1 MKKLIVL
8 FLCLLMALPLAGCGA
23 QKEKEKQNQMAAL
36 FDAGYTYVSTR
47 YDETSWAG
55 LFQKDNI
62 LDSVYVVKAA
72 MTASQYK
79 DYSAI
84 EFDDAKAEAKQRKIL
99 CQLENVTLTDVTDRI
114 PTAEELASYIGMTM
128 GELEAAGFEK
138 SGYSGDPET
147 GYEFF
152 FDGPVY
158 SLYVFPKNSETMG
171 SLDDYSEN
179 DLRGLTISKAEFMD
193 FSYKILDE

>member
-1 MKKLIVL
+1 MKKFFVL

-23 QKEKEKQNQMAAL
+23 QKENEMAAL
-36 FDAGYTYVSTR
+36 FDAGYTYVSTI

-55 LFQKDNI
+55 LFQKDNS
-62 LDSVYVVKAA
+62 LDSVYVVRAA

-84 EFDDAKAEAKQRKIL
+84 GFDDENGEAKQRKIL
-99 CQLENVTLTDVTDRI
+99 CQLSDVTITDVTDKV
-114 PTAEELASYIGMTM
+114 PTPEELASYTGMTM

-147 GYEFF
+147 GYKFF

-158 SLYVFPKNSETMG
+158 SLYVFPENSETMG

-179 DLRGLTISKAEFMD
+179 DLRGLTICKVEFMD